1 MARKW
6 NLEHLPVFVQVAE
19 LLGISAA
26 ANQLNIPKSSVSK
39 TISQLEKSLGVRLF
53 ERNSRNVRLTNEGE
67 VFYKESLRILEVVDN
82 AAHTMQGIVSTPS
95 GKLTVALPIAFSRE
109 IIAPKLKDF
118 TEQYPDIELEV
129 VVTNQALDIIKDQI
143 DLAVV
148 VGAQSD
154 SELIVK
160 TLYKSRLCCVATP
173 DYVAD
178 VSMSETAE
186 CLQEHVKIVE
196 SRYALRRFPIRLAQ
210 QKQHINLNFRK
221 VRVNDPLSVREAV
234 LNGFGVGLVPYQYCH
249 KQLSTGQ
256 FIEVFPSIDFDVSAA
271 TLSVIYPSRRLV
283 SNKSRAFLNF
293 LTQCCEQLQ
302 TPEII
307 K

>member
-39 TISQLEKSLGVRLF
+39 TISQLEKALGVRLL
-53 ERNSRNVRLTNEGE
+53 ERNSRNVRLTNEGDI
-67 VFYKESLRILEVVDN
+67 FYQECLRILEAVDSAEN
-82 AAHTMQGIVSTPS
+82 TMQGMTGNPS

-109 IIAPKLKDF
+109 IIAPKLQAF
-118 TEQYPDIELEV
+118 TVLYPDIDLEI

-148 VGAQSD
+148 VGAQTD

-160 TLYKSRLCCVATP
+160 TLYKSRLCCVTTP
-173 DYVAD
+173 DYALNISTNDGAD
-178 VSMSETAE
+178 A
-186 CLQEHVKIVE
+186 LQEHVRVVE
-196 SRYALRRFPIRLAQ
+196 SRYALRRFPIRINQ
-210 QKQHINLNFRK
+210 HKQFINLNARK
-221 VRVNDPLSVREAV
+221 IRVNDPLSVRDAV
-234 LNGFGVGLVPYQYCH
+234 LTGFGVGLIPFQYCQ
-249 KQLSTGQ
+249 KQLASGE
-256 FIEVFPSIDFDVSAA
+256 FVEVFPNVDFDVSAA

-283 SNKSRAFLNF
+283 SNKSKAFLMF
-293 LTQCCEQLQ
+293 LSDCCERLKAAH
-302 TPEII
+302 TD
-307 K
+307 